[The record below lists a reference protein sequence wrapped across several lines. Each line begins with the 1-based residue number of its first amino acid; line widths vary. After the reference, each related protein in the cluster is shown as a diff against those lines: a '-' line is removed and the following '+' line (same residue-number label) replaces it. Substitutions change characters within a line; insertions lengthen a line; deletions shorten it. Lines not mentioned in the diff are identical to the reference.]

1 MEKLTIEAVDREK
14 LTEDDFIGIHEVM
27 QDMWASES

>member
-14 LTEDDFIGIHEVM
+14 LTENDFRGIHEVM